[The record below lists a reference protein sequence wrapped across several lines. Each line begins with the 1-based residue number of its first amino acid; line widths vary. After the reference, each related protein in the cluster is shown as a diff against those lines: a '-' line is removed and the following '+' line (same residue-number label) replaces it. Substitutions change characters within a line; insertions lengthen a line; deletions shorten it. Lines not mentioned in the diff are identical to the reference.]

1 MINSI
6 LMDFLLLN
14 GGHMH
19 GIEFCCP
26 NIHKVLYLDC
36 DIVVNDSLDS
46 LFAMDMGNKSVAG
59 CVDVQHYSA
68 DTYERLEYS
77 RDKGYICSGV
87 LMMNLD
93 KWREKELSARITEY
107 SKQNSN
113 KILFPAQDAINYV
126 CQDDKIILSPRFGVL
141 VPFCR
146 HKEFMLEHKREME
159 ELMDSPAIV
168 HYAGYQPWIYCKNK
182 SMHSYLWW
190 SAYDSLQS
198 FKEIKITYYG
208 SMFRYMLRYVL
219 SVTHVFPKNSRLH
232 INQYYNHPRIKKTDV
247 IDLMKTLNI

>member
-1 MINSI
+1 
-6 LMDFLLLN
+6 
-14 GGHMH
+14 MH

-113 KILFPAQDAINYV
+113 KILFPDQDAINYV